1 MRAFRPVA
9 WGGLPAAFVWLP
21 DGQRQ
26 LHFSSP
32 ERGDVDSGGT
42 YKEALSEE
50 KELLRHGLC

>member
-1 MRAFRPVA
+1 MA